1 MQFLANFYLFKETFP
16 DKQSKIKLLDKDLSI
31 LSDEEL
37 VVEFQQNNTLKAFEI
52 LVQRYKNPLT
62 NFVYRFLGDYEACT
76 DVVQEAMIRFY
87 RNKDS
92 YKSIAK
98 FSTWIYTIAGNLA
111 RTEYRRRRRRDF
123 FSINSYGEEHENFEI
138 PDESFRP
145 DIITDSGIKDKIIQ
159 NALLKI
165 SPAYRQAVILRDIQ
179 ELSYEEIAEIMG
191 IEVGTVKS
199 KINRGRNQL
208 QKLLKHIYKE

>member
-1 MQFLANFYLFKETFP
+1 
-16 DKQSKIKLLDKDLSI
+16 LLDKNLVE

-37 VVEFQQNNTLKAFEI
+37 IAEFQLNNTINAFEI

-62 NFVYRFLGDYEACT
+62 NFVYRFLGDYEACS
-76 DVVQEAMIRFY
+76 DVVQETMIKFY

-111 RTEYRRRRRRDF
+111 RTEYQIRRRRQI
-123 FSINSYGEEHENFEI
+123 FSINSYGEENENYEI
-138 PDESFRP
+138 PDESYRP
-145 DIITDSGIKDKIIQ
+145 DIMTDSVIKEKIIQ
-159 NALLKI
+159 KALLKV
-165 SPAYRQAVILRDIQ
+165 SRAYREAVILRDIQ

-191 IEVGTVKS
+191 LTVGTVKS
-199 KINRGRNQL
+199 RINRGRAQL
-208 QKLLKHIYKE
+208 QKLLKNIYNE

>member
-1 MQFLANFYLFKETFP
+1 M
-16 DKQSKIKLLDKDLSI
+16 LDKNLTE

-37 VVEFQQNNTLKAFEI
+37 ISEFQQNNTIQAFEI

-62 NFVYRFLGDYEACT
+62 NFVYRFLGDYEACS
-76 DVVQEAMIRFY
+76 DVVQETMIKFY

-111 RTEYRRRRRRDF
+111 RSEYKRRRRRNI
-123 FSINSYGEEHENFEI
+123 FSINSFGEGNENFEV
-138 PDESFRP
+138 PDERYRP
-145 DIITDSGIKDKIIQ
+145 DVITDSGIKDKIIQ
-159 NALLKI
+159 DALLKI
-165 SPAYRQAVILRDIQ
+165 SHAYREAVILRDIQ

-199 KINRGRNQL
+199 RINRGRAQL
-208 QKLLKHIYKE
+208 QKLLKDIYNE